1 MSENQITVTANMGRE
16 PGHCVTTVSLK
27 TDHCHSKHGERTG
40 SLCHH
45 CVTENRSL
53 SQEPGHCVT
62 TVSLKTDHCHRKHG
76 ERTGSLCHHCVTE
89 NRSLPQ
95 QTWGENRVMASSL
108 CHRKH
113 AGENQIIMSSVS
125 EKIQNQV
132 TTSSLCHRTQGQ
144 GTRSLCHLCI
154 KETWGENQAT

>member
-53 SQEPGHCVT
+53 SQ
-62 TVSLKTDHCHRKHG
+62 
-76 ERTGSLCHHCVTE
+76 
-89 NRSLPQ
+89 

-113 AGENQIIMSSVS
+113 AGENQIIV
-125 EKIQNQV
+125 
-132 TTSSLCHRTQGQ
+132 SSLCQKKYR
-144 GTRSLCHLCI
+144 TRSQRHHCVTERMGRELGHCVIFASKKH
-154 KETWGENQAT
+154 GERTKPRHRKQYRTRFLLSCYLLILPTRRFHTD